1 MEEFVLLFT
10 ELFLSIESPMTRISE
25 IKVGLK
31 NSTLNQI
38 IICDR
43 KNPKSSMENG

>member
-1 MEEFVLLFT
+1 MQERFLLFT
-10 ELFLSIESPMTRISE
+10 ELFLLIESPMRRISE
-25 IKVGLK
+25 INVGLK

-43 KNPKSSMENG
+43 KNSKSSMGNG